1 MKNCGNWSV
10 QLLATALFVGLSS
23 GMFFAAGAPSD
34 EHAGYQ
40 GIPVRNGLNRGL
52 IQHEDVAVA
61 QRYPSLPRRK
71 NEADLAQ
78 AESVDAQNQHQQK
91 SSAPDR
97 AGYAGIPQGIGL
109 NANETQSTETPQT
122 ARVEH
127 AGYGGIPQPSATDHM
142 MKRPNTFSAKRASAL
157 VKAK

>member
-1 MKNCGNWSV
+1 MKNCGNSSV

-52 IQHEDVAVA
+52 IQHEDVALA

-71 NEADLAQ
+71 NEADLAL
-78 AESVDAQNQHQQK
+78 AESVEARNQQQN

-97 AGYAGIPQGIGL
+97 AGYAGIPQRNGVTT
-109 NANETQSTETPQT
+109 NETQTPETPQT
-122 ARVEH
+122 ASAEH
-127 AGYGGIPQPSATDHM
+127 AGYGGIPQPNATDLV
-142 MKRPNTFSAKRASAL
+142 MKRSNSFSPRRASAL
-157 VKAK
+157 VKPK

>member
-10 QLLATALFVGLSS
+10 QLLATALFAGLSS

-71 NEADLAQ
+71 NEADLAR
-78 AESVDAQNQHQQK
+78 AESVEARNQRQN
-91 SSAPDR
+91 SSAPER
-97 AGYAGIPQGIGL
+97 AGYGGIPLRNGP
-109 NANETQSTETPQT
+109 NPNETEATWTPQT
-122 ARVEH
+122 ASIEH
-127 AGYGGIPQPSATDHM
+127 AGYGGIPQPSVTDRV
-142 MKRPNTFSAKRASAL
+142 MKRSNSFSTKRASAL